1 MKKFYFQWLYVVLS
15 VSLLMLAGCDKKEEV
30 EKPTDKELTV
40 EQRSKDFDSYSK
52 IVDKIFENENPTK
65 EMFLAKVAEIER
77 MESVEKVY
85 VNDYDCMI
93 KIIDGPAFCI
103 IYKELPSVF
112 EDEGSENLI
121 KAANDILSQS
131 KIVKADNSAIKIAV
145 FNLNSDDK
153 DRERQNMLVNNTV
166 LMLKN
171 AGCTVDYFTAKQ
183 CDYSNYSRIMADKSY
198 KAVYFSAHGVYREDY
213 GYGVIMSNEFVEKGL
228 FEQNWNTGMTDE
240 QIRAEMW
247 HSKDTYIWHPA
258 SDKWWNN
265 KFYKAYPVGALKEN
279 DGGAYAGRL
288 FYFASCGALK
298 TKNSNYWN
306 GFSGSIAGWKDK
318 NVVGEAVGAI
328 MFYRM
333 IKQDESLV
341 AFSLGFNGKTDPVTG
356 ALWTYHGATD
366 FKFRSNAIT
375 TNRTYTN
382 NITTPKNGYYIKTW
396 TEDWLPTL
404 TIKGAYDKSLIEGK
418 QPYILLTDI
427 NGREIGRENVSCK
440 KDGTFSKTLYARY
453 WKGLV
458 NFTPRISDYYDLSEQ
473 TVSVIFS
480 RNFKENYVDEADWT
494 ELEDC
499 PIASSMQRTFPF
511 EIGDKLCIIK
521 TDYSIIESV
530 YSYDIHLNK
539 WVQHQSPI
547 NYEISLADVEC
558 YFQLNNNGYIVC
570 DADSYLKIH
579 KYDLQTNSWSN
590 ITTNLH
596 LPGLWTHGAKYF
608 AINNKLYV
616 LYESIMYETDLLNN
630 TYITKNNF
638 PANIKGMFNSVN
650 RGYAMTDDGKIFE
663 YNPVSDIWTEITTF
677 ELVNNGNF
685 YYFAANGNFLYFHYS
700 TIGINELWRYSINE
714 KEWEQI
720 CNQRP
725 NDAYYAYDVFLV
737 DNNIYALQGS
747 NRKFYKLNK

>member
-1 MKKFYFQWLYVVLS
+1 MKKYYFQWLCVVLS

-30 EKPTDKELTV
+30 EQPTDKELTV

-85 VNDYDCMI
+85 VSDYDCMI

-103 IYKELPSVF
+103 VYKELASVF

-171 AGCTVDYFTAKQ
+171 AGCTVDFFTAKQ

-198 KAVYFSAHGVYREDY
+198 KAVYFSAHGAYREDL
-213 GYGVIMSNEFVEKGL
+213 GYGVVMSNEFVERGL

-247 HSKDTYIWHPA
+247 YSEDTYIWHPA

-265 KFYKAYPVGALKEN
+265 KFYKAYPVGALKKN
-279 DGGAYAGRL
+279 DAGTYAGRL
-288 FYFASCGALK
+288 FYFASCGALQ

-306 GFSGSIAGWKDK
+306 GFSGSIAGWNYK

-333 IKQDESLV
+333 IKQYESLV

-366 FKFRSNAIT
+366 FKFISNAIT

-480 RNFKENYVDEADWT
+480 RNFKENYVDEPD
-494 ELEDC
+494 ENGEGVL
-499 PIASSMQRTFPF
+499 
-511 EIGDKLCIIK
+511 
-521 TDYSIIESV
+521 
-530 YSYDIHLNK
+530 
-539 WVQHQSPI
+539 I
-547 NYEISLADVEC
+547 NGVIWATCNVD
-558 YFQLNNNGYIVC
+558 
-570 DADSYLKIH
+570 
-579 KYDLQTNSWSN
+579 T
-590 ITTNLH
+590 
-596 LPGLWTHGAKYF
+596 PGT
-608 AINNKLYV
+608 
-616 LYESIMYETDLLNN
+616 
-630 TYITKNNF
+630 
-638 PANIKGMFNSVN
+638 
-650 RGYAMTDDGKIFE
+650 
-663 YNPVSDIWTEITTF
+663 
-677 ELVNNGNF
+677 
-685 YYFAANGNFLYFHYS
+685 FAANPEDAGMFYQWNRKVGWSS
-700 TIGINELWRYSINE
+700 TDPMVNSNGGTTWDSSIPSGTTWESANDPCPSGWRVPTENELNTLFDFNKVKSEWIVQNGKTGRKLTDNSSGNSIFLPAAGLRRYKGGELQTEGTNGRYWSSINGAG
-714 KEWEQI
+714 QAGYI
-720 CNQRP
+720 P
-725 NDAYYAYDVFLV
+725 FNDIRV
-737 DNNIYALQGS
+737 DWLLHCTPIYGFSVRCVAE
-747 NRKFYKLNK
+747 